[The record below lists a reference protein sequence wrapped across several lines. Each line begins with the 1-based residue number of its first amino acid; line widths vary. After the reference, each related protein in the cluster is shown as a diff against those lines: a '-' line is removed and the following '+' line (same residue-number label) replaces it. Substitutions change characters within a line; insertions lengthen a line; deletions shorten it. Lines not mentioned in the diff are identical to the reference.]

1 MINGSLSFIFKPN
14 LSSDVEIISSSLTNN
29 LLCDDRVKVDVLLG
43 YLSSSYRWIFLRQW
57 SIFLQDKAQSML
69 RLSMKLANDEF
80 PGGMCAELICRRYC
94 YRDKE
99 TYFFEIN
106 QLSESSHEAISLCNA
121 VKGNDISSYG
131 HRDYVSIY
139 ANICAPV
146 IWFKSVKTGILEFVS
161 TLPNF

>member
-1 MINGSLSFIFKPN
+1 
-14 LSSDVEIISSSLTNN
+14 
-29 LLCDDRVKVDVLLG
+29 
-43 YLSSSYRWIFLRQW
+43 
-57 SIFLQDKAQSML
+57 
-69 RLSMKLANDEF
+69 
-80 PGGMCAELICRRYC
+80 MCAELICRRYC

-161 TLPNF
+161 AITKLLGYSPQDFYQTLASGSQRFILRTLSLLGCRDLEP